1 MSEGAAQGAPS
12 VIEVDGVHAGYG
24 EAEILHAVGL
34 SIARDEIVTII
45 GPNGAG
51 KSTLLKAVMGYV
63 VPTRG
68 RIRFRGE
75 EVTTLR
81 PDQRA
86 RIGIAYVPQLEHTF
100 TSLTVE
106 ENLRMGGY
114 TLDRDT
120 LNRRIREQYERFPRL
135 AERRRQ
141 RVRTMSGGERQQLAM
156 ARALMTDPQVVLLDE
171 PSAALSPK
179 LAGQVFDQV
188 RQIHAEGVAIG
199 IVEQDAQR
207 SLEISD
213 RGYVLVDGRNAFT
226 DSADRI
232 LVNEEIRR
240 LYLGAG
246 DDGQAG

>member
-1 MSEGAAQGAPS
+1 MSDAAQQATPP

-24 EAEILHAVGL
+24 EAEILHAVEL

-51 KSTLLKAVMGYV
+51 KSTLLKVVMGYL
-63 VPTRG
+63 VPTQG
-68 RIRFRGE
+68 SVRFRGE
-75 EVTTLR
+75 DVSRLR

-120 LNRRIREQYERFPRL
+120 MRRRIDEQYQRFPRL
-135 AERRRQ
+135 AERRKQ

-156 ARALMTDPQVVLLDE
+156 ARALMTDPQLLLLDE

-188 RQIHAEGVAIG
+188 RRIHDEGIAIG

-207 SLEISD
+207 SLEISH
-213 RGYVLVDGRNAFT
+213 RGYVLVDGQNAFT
-226 DSADRI
+226 DAADRI
-232 LVNEEIRR
+232 LENEEIRR
-240 LYLGAG
+240 LYLGA
-246 DDGQAG
+246 AEEA

>member
-1 MSEGAAQGAPS
+1 MSDSDSATTAAVLEASQA
-12 VIEVDGVHAGYG
+12 HAGYG
-24 EAEILHAVGL
+24 EAEILHAVDWVVH
-34 SIARDEIVTII
+34 RDEIVTII

-51 KSTLLKAVMGYV
+51 KSTLLKAMMGYLPLTNGSV
-63 VPTRG
+63 HY
-68 RIRFRGE
+68 RGE
-75 EVTTLR
+75 DITQLR

-100 TSLTVE
+100 PSLTVE

-120 LNRRIREQYERFPRL
+120 MRRRIGEQFERFPRL
-135 AERRRQ
+135 AERRKQ

-156 ARALMTDPQVVLLDE
+156 ARALMTDPQIILLDE

-179 LAGQVFDQV
+179 IASQVFDQV
-188 RQIHAEGVAIG
+188 QQIHSEGIAIG

-207 SLEISD
+207 SLEISH

-226 DSADRI
+226 DRADRI
-232 LVNEEIRR
+232 LENEEIRR
-240 LYLGAG
+240 LYLGAPE
-246 DDGQAG
+246 QA